1 MASTIETTD
10 NNILVKI
17 DELKTIISIFQTYD
31 LDTKDLTTINRI
43 GNEVELILSNY
54 EIGSISI
61 LSEYHK
67 NKSHEATK
75 KTLYSKYMQYVTHED
90 ITGKLKR
97 IFTICKRFKKIY
109 KITDDEFVKAFD
121 SYEFTPITTNYIE
134 KSNEICPCG
143 EKYNIESKNSEF
155 VCHACGNT
163 EKLLGIVFE
172 NDQFFYQEGQR
183 TKHGKYDPTKHC
195 KFWVDRIQANEST
208 EIPINVLDGV
218 KRCVKRDNI
227 WLHQLTCPMIRVYL
241 KELKFTKY
249 NDHVSLIRKTIT
261 NNEPEQLT
269 ELELKLVYRYFGR
282 VIQVYN
288 RTKPNNKPNCPYHPF
303 FIYKILEQIL
313 KNDDK
318 PNLTDREVR
327 IRLKQDKRRKD
338 ILSYIHLQS
347 RETLIENDRI
357 WRSICDQIQG
367 FKYVPTDGG

>member
-17 DELKTIISIFQTYD
+17 KELKTIIAVFQSYD
-31 LDTKDLTTINRI
+31 LDSHDASTIGFIDIEIEDILT
-43 GNEVELILSNY
+43 NY

-67 NKSHEATK
+67 NKSDELAK
-75 KTLYSKYMQYVTHED
+75 KEIYSKYMQYVTHENV
-90 ITGKLKR
+90 TGKLKR
-97 IFTICKRFKKIY
+97 IFKICNSFKKIY
-109 KITDDEFVKAFD
+109 KITDESFVNAFD
-121 SYEFTPITTNYIE
+121 TYEFTPITTNYIE
-134 KSNEICPCG
+134 RSNEICPCG
-143 EKYNIESKNSEF
+143 AKYNIESKNSEF
-155 VCHACGNT
+155 VCHTCGNT

-172 NDQFFYQEGQR
+172 NDQFYYQEGQR

-195 KFWVDRIQANEST
+195 KFWVDRIQAKEST
-208 EIPINVLDGV
+208 EIPVKVLNGV

-249 NDHVSLIRKTIT
+249 NDHVRLIRKTIT

-313 KNDDK
+313 KNEPK
-318 PNLTDREVR
+318 THLTDLELTVR
-327 IRLKQDKRRKD
+327 MRKDKRRRD

-357 WRSICDQIQG
+357 WRSICDEIDG
-367 FKYVPTDGG
+367 FVYMPTDSI